1 MILGW
6 QREVVP
12 KYQARGGSRAD
23 PGRCGRGEELLTL
36 ESAEIEAMWLERPAP
51 ADHETG
57 EGRAVAHEPP
67 WSAGRYRFVVA
78 ACRLPVDRFQGPD
91 GEVEWRPSPGGLVSA
106 LEPVMRETSGAWI
119 GWTGDAGDAPDPFE
133 VNGMHLVGVGL
144 SADDVRDFYEGF
156 SNATLWPLYHDVIAP
171 PEFRRPWWDAYVR
184 VNQRFARTVAEQA
197 AIGATV
203 WVNDYQLQL
212 VPQMLREHR
221 SDLHIGFFNHIPFP
235 GYEIF
240 AQLPWRRQVVAGL
253 LGADL
258 IGFQRHGDA
267 ANFRRACRQAAGMLT
282 NGSIVRVPAVAQDP
296 GPSRIAASSGITP
309 ASRIAASSGIAASG
323 GIAAAGTIRARRR
336 TRASGTVRAARR
348 PS

>member
-1 MILGW
+1 
-6 QREVVP
+6 
-12 KYQARGGSRAD
+12 
-23 PGRCGRGEELLTL
+23 
-36 ESAEIEAMWLERPAP
+36 
-51 ADHETG
+51 
-57 EGRAVAHEPP
+57 
-67 WSAGRYRFVVA
+67 
-78 ACRLPVDRFQGPD
+78 
-91 GEVEWRPSPGGLVSA
+91 
-106 LEPVMRETSGAWI
+106 MREAGGAWI

-133 VNGMHLVGVGL
+133 VNGMHLVAVGL

-184 VNQRFARTVAEQA
+184 INQRFARAVAEQA

-212 VPQMLREHR
+212 VPQMLRERR
-221 SDLHIGFFNHIPFP
+221 SDLRIGFFNHIPFP

-240 AQLPWRRQVVAGL
+240 AQLPWRRQIVAGL

-282 NGSIVRVPAVAQDP
+282 NGSIVRVPAVERDSGTRVMP
-296 GPSRIAASSGITP
+296 RSSGIP
-309 ASRIAASSGIAASG
+309 
-323 GIAAAGTIRARRR
+323 
-336 TRASGTVRAARR
+336 AARPR
-348 PS
+348 S